1 MLPKEDRIKKMFEFL
16 QKYYSNVF
24 GKVFVSEFVFFDLL
38 DFIDCNFQ
46 EFTYYYQV
54 FDTGNNL
61 YFITELS

>member
-24 GKVFVSEFVFFDLL
+24 GKVFVSESVFFDLL
-38 DFIDCNFQ
+38 DFI
-46 EFTYYYQV
+46 
-54 FDTGNNL
+54 DTGNNL

>member
-16 QKYYSNVF
+16 KKYYSNVY
-24 GKVFVSEFVFFDLL
+24 GKVFVFEYIFFDLL

>member
-1 MLPKEDRIKKMFEFL
+1 MLPKEVRIKRMFEFL

-24 GKVFVSEFVFFDLL
+24 GKVFVSESIFFELL
-38 DFIDCNFQ
+38 DFIDCSFQ

-61 YFITELS
+61 YFVTKLS

>member
-1 MLPKEDRIKKMFEFL
+1 MLPKEVRIKKMFEFL

-24 GKVFVSEFVFFDLL
+24 GKVFVSESIFFDLL
-38 DFIDCNFQ
+38 DFIDCSFQ

-61 YFITELS
+61 YSVTELS

>member
-16 QKYYSNVF
+16 QKYYSDVF
-24 GKVFVSEFVFFDLL
+24 GKVFVSESVFFDLL

>member
-1 MLPKEDRIKKMFEFL
+1 MLPKEVRIKNMFKFL

-24 GKVFVSEFVFFDLL
+24 GKVFVSESIFFDLL